1 MSEQIDKISSDL
13 LEALD
18 KLTNDVNRKILQI
31 TMDQGEMDVKK
42 LHELF
47 EEHRGISYMQFVG
60 KIHNMAKS
68 NLIET
73 IMSEDGRNIERIRL
87 TTFGDVLLRSLFV
100 AQKLLEARR

>member
-1 MSEQIDKISSDL
+1 MD
-13 LEALD
+13 ALD

-42 LHELF
+42 LHGLF
-47 EEHRGISYMQFVG
+47 DEHRGISYLQFVG

-68 NLIET
+68 SLLET
-73 IMSEDGRNIERIRL
+73 IMSDDGRTIERIRL

-100 AQKLLEARR
+100 AQKLLEAKHG